1 MRTDVKVGLFLGIA
15 AILLAGWFC
24 WPAGTNRTSS
34 LGETGRPATVSVA
47 QITNPPTEPARP
59 AAPSP
64 LGPSVAVGSPVIQV
78 PGEVAAAPVAADSVS
93 AEVTGP
99 AAIGREPLVH
109 VVGSGQT
116 LDQIADLYYRDG
128 DKPYDQTAT
137 MSLLRQANPQL
148 AKGKQLRAG
157 MKIKV
162 PAPAPATPTV
172 ASVASPV
179 NGPSTQPASAS
190 ASGSRSYTV
199 QRGDT
204 LYSIASRQLGTPKRW
219 HEVLDLN
226 TITLNGRPEAL
237 KPGQVLRL
245 PG

>member
-15 AILLAGWFC
+15 ALLLAGWFC
-24 WPAGTNRTSS
+24 WPTGTNRTPSI
-34 LGETGRPATVSVA
+34 GETGRAATVSVA
-47 QITNPPTEPARP
+47 PITNPLTEQARP
-59 AAPSP
+59 AAPGP
-64 LGPSVAVGSPVIQV
+64 LSPSVAVGSPAVQT
-78 PGEVAAAPVAADSVS
+78 PAEVAALPGAPDSAS

-109 VVGSGQT
+109 VVGDGQT
-116 LDQIADLYYRDG
+116 LEQIAELYYRNG

-137 MSLLRQANPQL
+137 MALLRQANPRL
-148 AKGKQLRAG
+148 ANGKQLRTG

-162 PAPAPATPTV
+162 PEPGSAAPAV
-172 ASVASPV
+172 ASAVPPADV
-179 NGPSTQPASAS
+179 PSTQPSSA
-190 ASGSRSYTV
+190 AATGNRSYTV

-204 LYSIASRQLGTPKRW
+204 LYSIASRQLGSAKRW

-226 TITLNGRPEAL
+226 TAALNGKPQAL
-237 KPGQVLRL
+237 RPGQVLRL